1 MAEPSNSI
9 GSDRENREPES
20 KESQRCV
27 EFFDAVAC
35 IVGKLL
41 PTAELLANVTRC
53 RYRANLAILLSFGR
67 KGLSSER
74 NEIHRTNSPITDLGV
89 QSQLGLLGQ
98 LVGLGRAPDASIR
111 HASDVR
117 IAAWS

>member
-1 MAEPSNSI
+1 VYRVLKKYQGRDWEQI
-9 GSDRENREPES
+9 
-20 KESQRCV
+20 
-27 EFFDAVAC
+27 
-35 IVGKLL
+35 LL
-41 PTAELLANVTRC
+41 TWIEAM

-98 LVGLGRAPDASIR
+98 LVSVERQMHQFVTRQMFVSLHGLSIL
-111 HASDVR
+111 
-117 IAAWS
+117 